1 MGKRGPAPGEPVR
14 TGASQAVDA
23 SLSQAELEAAEVV
36 RSLRRLFKGIHEYS
50 KALQKRSGL
59 SSPQAWALTILDAGG
74 QLSLRELAER
84 MYAHPSTVSGIMER
98 LVTRGVVRRQTDPR
112 DRRGIRLSLTPAGR
126 RLLRSSPPPV
136 QVGLRRALV
145 GMPAARLKI
154 LRESLEQVARD
165 AELHRVEAPFFVG

>member
-1 MGKRGPAPGEPVR
+1 MGKRSTAPGALAR
-14 TGASQAVDA
+14 TGVAQAGASP
-23 SLSQAELEAAEVV
+23 SQAELEAAEVV

-59 SSPQAWALTILDAGG
+59 SSPQAWALTILEANG

-145 GMPAARLKI
+145 GMPASRLKI

-165 AELHRVEAPFFVG
+165 AELHRVEAPFFVS